1 MNIHLEGRA
10 VSSPTRIEDV
20 ANALRKRY
28 GQRAEVVLWPPI
40 LKMRQGLNRG
50 ANIRLLLECQPTKIE
65 AAPRTYM
72 DDNASRII
80 KLVGAGC
87 AFLGLG
93 MGTAEMTAEKAASMW
108 QSGIGMCLLFTVIA
122 GAIGSIA
129 AVIGTTIIAGKS
141 QLDENRQW
149 TRNLEV
155 WLNQTLCK

>member
-1 MNIHLEGRA
+1 MT
-10 VSSPTRIEDV
+10 SPTRIEDV

-28 GQRAEVVLWPPI
+28 GQKAEVVLWPPI
-40 LKMRQGLNRG
+40 QKMRQGLNRG

-72 DDNASRII
+72 DDNASKII

-93 MGTAEMTAEKAASMW
+93 MGVFYWHWGTAEMTAEKAASIW

-149 TRNLEV
+149 ARNLEV

>member
-1 MNIHLEGRA
+1 
-10 VSSPTRIEDV
+10 
-20 ANALRKRY
+20 
-28 GQRAEVVLWPPI
+28 
-40 LKMRQGLNRG
+40 
-50 ANIRLLLECQPTKIE
+50 
-65 AAPRTYM
+65 
-72 DDNASRII
+72 
-80 KLVGAGC
+80 
-87 AFLGLG
+87 
-93 MGTAEMTAEKAASMW
+93 MW